1 MDPVALAL
9 EALPKTFAYAGVML
23 CVGACVARGL
33 FRVRV
38 AHRLLPSETSTFEP
52 ALARL
57 AAWSSLL
64 LVAALVMR
72 AWGHTAVAFGFSE
85 SFNSENLRTI
95 AWESQWGE
103 GWQWQIAAAIVLA
116 IAAQLLRNR
125 PDVGWTLTGLA
136 AVVLC
141 YQIPRLGHAAGEPA
155 RVLLHGSHILGA
167 GIWVGTLGAV
177 VLVSRISRETAGTQ
191 VRLLSQF
198 WPVAFCGSALLVV
211 TGLVA
216 VWLYV
221 GSLDLLVTTT
231 YGRILLLKL
240 FLVSDVA
247 TLGFLN
253 WRHFR
258 SLDARRS
265 QPARATLVTL
275 EAALAFAVVVVT
287 AILTETEHP

>member
-1 MDPVALAL
+1 M
-9 EALPKTFAYAGVML
+9 
-23 CVGACVARGL
+23 
-33 FRVRV
+33 
-38 AHRLLPSETSTFEP
+38 
-52 ALARL
+52 
-57 AAWSSLL
+57 
-64 LVAALVMR
+64 
-72 AWGHTAVAFGFSE
+72 
-85 SFNSENLRTI
+85 
-95 AWESQWGE
+95 
-103 GWQWQIAAAIVLA
+103 
-116 IAAQLLRNR
+116 
-125 PDVGWTLTGLA
+125 
-136 AVVLC
+136 
-141 YQIPRLGHAAGEPA
+141 
-155 RVLLHGSHILGA
+155 
-167 GIWVGTLGAV
+167 
-177 VLVSRISRETAGTQ
+177 
-191 VRLLSQF
+191 
-198 WPVAFCGSALLVV
+198 

>member
-38 AHRLLPSETSTFEP
+38 AHRLVPSETSTFEP

-103 GWQWQIAAAIVLA
+103 GWQWQIAAAIVLT

-141 YQIPRLGHAAGEPA
+141 YQIPRLGQLLESRLVCCCTARIFSVPVSGSERWVQSSWCLAHPA
-155 RVLLHGSHILGA
+155 RRQAPRYDCSANSGRWLF
-167 GIWVGTLGAV
+167 
-177 VLVSRISRETAGTQ
+177 R
-191 VRLLSQF
+191 
-198 WPVAFCGSALLVV
+198 GSALLVV

-231 YGRILLLKL
+231 YGRILFLKL

-258 SLDARRS
+258 SLELDAHRRL
-265 QPARATLVTL
+265 AR
-275 EAALAFAVVVVT
+275 
-287 AILTETEHP
+287 HS